1 MAREFNT
8 EISNTMQPRSHRLPR
23 KQNSPSIDAWLGKQ
37 RMSNENL
44 FITQQVQDGEILS
57 LEQRLLKAESRMR
70 WIEFALAVVIVLCMG
85 LVSCLI

>member
-8 EISNTMQPRSHRLPR
+8 EISNTMPPRSHRLPR
-23 KQNSPSIDAWLGKQ
+23 KQNNPSIDAWLGKQ

-70 WIEFALAVVIVLCMG
+70 WIELTLAVVIVLCMG

>member
-1 MAREFNT
+1 
-8 EISNTMQPRSHRLPR
+8 
-23 KQNSPSIDAWLGKQ
+23 
-37 RMSNENL
+37 MSNENL

-70 WIEFALAVVIVLCMG
+70 WIELALAVVIVLCMG

>member
-1 MAREFNT
+1 MSKISST
-8 EISNTMQPRSHRLPR
+8 EIVNAMPPRNHRLPDN
-23 KQNSPSIDAWLGKQ
+23 QSIDTWLHKQ

-44 FITQQVQDGEILS
+44 FLSQQALDGDILNI
-57 LEQRLLKAESRMR
+57 EQRLHRIESRMR

>member
-8 EISNTMQPRSHRLPR
+8 EISNTMPPRSHRLPR
-23 KQNSPSIDAWLGKQ
+23 EQNNPSIDAWLGKQ

-70 WIEFALAVVIVLCMG
+70 WIELALAVVIVLCMG

>member
-8 EISNTMQPRSHRLPR
+8 EISNTMPPRSHRLPR
-23 KQNSPSIDAWLGKQ
+23 EKSIDAWLHNR
-37 RMSNENL
+37 RMSNESL

-70 WIEFALAVVIVLCMG
+70 WIELALAVVIVLCMG